1 VEDTDI
7 EPTCEAQPSIGAR
20 RDCRVLIVGAGMS
33 GLCMG
38 AKLKGAGLTD
48 FRILEKATDIG
59 GTWRENTYPGLTCD
73 VPSRF
78 YSYSFLPNP
87 SWSSVFSPG
96 AEIQQYFQRATD
108 EFDLRAHI
116 ELGAE
121 VVQAS
126 WTGQEWEVVAANGRR
141 WSADVLITATG
152 ILHHPRYPRLEGI
165 DAFSGAIFHSARWD
179 HTAKLEGQRV
189 AIVGTGSTG
198 AQIVSAVAGEVEQL
212 YVLQRSA
219 QWIFPLPNFRYSART
234 RWLLGRLP
242 ALNRLSYRTY
252 QLLAALL
259 ARATTKPGLARQAI
273 SAFCRLNLRLGVAD
287 VELRRVVT
295 PDHKPMCRRLIMS
308 AGYYAAI
315 QRPNVEVVTTGI
327 DRLEPNGI
335 RLTDGRML
343 EVDVIVLATGFD
355 AHAYMR
361 PITVTGADGRNL
373 EHEWA
378 DGPRGYRTVA
388 LPGFPNLFTLLG
400 PHSPIGNYSVIA
412 IAEAQADFVLE
423 WLKKIRR
430 EGLTAVT
437 PSRAATDVFNA
448 EMRAAL
454 PNTIWASGCTSWYL
468 GKDGL
473 PELWPWSPLRHRVM
487 LRDLHAEDFEVIG
500 ASVPST

>member
-1 VEDTDI
+1 
-7 EPTCEAQPSIGAR
+7 
-20 RDCRVLIVGAGMS
+20 
-33 GLCMG
+33 
-38 AKLKGAGLTD
+38 
-48 FRILEKATDIG
+48 
-59 GTWRENTYPGLTCD
+59 

-126 WTGQEWEVVAANGRR
+126 WTGQDWEIVSADGRR
-141 WSADVLITATG
+141 WLADVLVTATG
-152 ILHHPRYPRLEGI
+152 VLHHPRYPHLEGI
-165 DAFSGAIFHSARWD
+165 EAFSGAIFHSARWD
-179 HTAKLEGQRV
+179 HSTKLEGRRV

-198 AQIVSAVAGEVEQL
+198 AQIVSALAGEVEQL

-234 RWLLGRLP
+234 QWLLAKLP

-252 QLLAALL
+252 QLLAGVL
-259 ARATTKPGLARQAI
+259 AQATTKPGLARRAI
-273 SAFCRLNLRLGVAD
+273 SAICRLNLRFGVAD

-295 PDHKPMCRRLIMS
+295 PDHQPMCRRLIMS
-308 AGYYAAI
+308 AGYYPAI
-315 QRPNVEVVTTGI
+315 QRPNVEVVTTDI
-327 DRLEPNGI
+327 DRLEPTGI
-335 RLTDGRML
+335 RLRDGRML

-361 PITVTGADGRNL
+361 PIIVTGADGRSL
-373 EHEWA
+373 EQEWA
-378 DGPRGYRTVA
+378 EGPRGYRTVA

-412 IAEAQADFVLE
+412 IAEAQADFVIE

-430 EGLTAVT
+430 DELTAVA
-437 PSRAATDVFNA
+437 PLRVATDVFNA

-454 PNTIWASGCTSWYL
+454 PHTIWASGCTSWYL

-473 PELWPWSPLRHRVM
+473 PELWPWTPLRHRVM
-487 LRDLHAEDFEVIG
+487 LRDLHADDFEVIA
-500 ASVPST
+500 ASMPSTQSPVTRSS